1 MDDLPTTAFSRA
13 VDAVLTGIGRA
24 VSWIWL
30 VLLAVIVLNVTLRY
44 VFAEGRI
51 EFEELQ
57 WHLYAIGFLLGIPYA
72 VTTDTHIR
80 VDVVHER
87 LSPRLR
93 AWIELY
99 GIILLL
105 LPFCALV
112 LVYAFPFV
120 AESFASGEVSAS
132 PGGLPHRW
140 VIKAVLPLGFG
151 LLALA
156 GIARATRAAR
166 LLFG

>member
-1 MDDLPTTAFSRA
+1 MDDLPTTRLSRT
-13 VDAVLTGIGRA
+13 VDALLTRIGEA

-30 VLLAVIVLNVTLRY
+30 VLLGVIVLNVTLRY

-57 WHLYAIGFLLGIPYA
+57 WHLYSIGFLLGIPYA
-72 VTTDTHIR
+72 VATDSHIR

-99 GIILLL
+99 GIALLL

-112 LVYAFPFV
+112 LVHAVPFV
-120 AESFASGEVSAS
+120 AASLASGEVSAS
-132 PGGLPHRW
+132 PGGLPWRW
-140 VIKAVLPLGFG
+140 LIKAVLPLAFL

-156 GIARATRAAR
+156 GIARASRAVR

>member
-1 MDDLPTTAFSRA
+1 MDELPTTRFSRS
-13 VDAVLTGIGRA
+13 VDALVTGIGRA
-24 VSWIWL
+24 VSWLWL
-30 VLLAVIVLNVTLRY
+30 VLLAVIVLNVVLRY
-44 VFAEGRI
+44 AFAEGRI

-72 VTTDTHIR
+72 VATDSHIR

-99 GIILLL
+99 GIVLLL

-112 LVYAFPFV
+112 VIYAVPFV
-120 AESFASGEVSAS
+120 AASFTAGEVSAS
-132 PGGLPHRW
+132 PGGLPYRW
-140 VIKAVLPLGFG
+140 VIKAVLPVSFV

-156 GIARATRAAR
+156 GIARAARAVR